1 MLQWLQ
7 KVIYLFP
14 ILNKSIGLKI
24 HHEMTVDELQHYFGS
39 TNPEDFQ
46 DKYDLGS
53 IRKVNKNKI
62 LTRVVGNSVDD
73 TEEYVFE
80 AMGSEINLKMKKNP
94 LLGDLQKRTSS
105 FKLKNLCFPII
116 YIIGAIEL

>member
-105 FKLKNLCFPII
+105 CKFKKPLLTHYLHHC
-116 YIIGAIEL
+116 